1 MVSCGIMLKSESLIK
16 HCVEHR
22 KEASGMEK
30 KQIFHILE
38 IEETKDEDSIRAA
51 YRVLLKKTNPEDDP
65 EGFKRLRQAYE
76 EALRF
81 AAQSDEKEGEE
92 DAGEKDEVDLW
103 IDRVEE
109 HYRNVYARGDI
120 KSWQELLSD
129 PVCEELDTSMEAREK
144 MLVFLMDHVQIPHE
158 VWKLLDE
165 VFEIRENR
173 EALIQQYPINFID
186 YVIYYIENE
195 TFIPYDLFEKRDS
208 VEKRSDEEKPEE
220 EEDDGDAY
228 INGYLNVKRKIDAG
242 EAEGGSGSECMQELN
257 DLAAYEVYH
266 PFEDVERVRLYLVA
280 AKAGLPESESMAQV
294 AVRLAEDLMERY
306 PGQSYIEL
314 YAGEANWEAGQKEKA
329 KEIWQSILERYPE
342 HYQAKYDM
350 VRYEMGEKQYYEA
363 RERMMEL
370 LEIDGQNEELM
381 GFLQEANEGLI
392 PEFREKLAHGE
403 EDPHFPGEELK
414 LELGWCLFQ
423 NERAEEAV
431 EMLADDVPLE
441 EQSYGYCNLYGRL
454 LYQLDRYEEARPFLE
469 RWLEM
474 IRELV
479 DDGTAETKRRI
490 SRHVNACHILSD
502 CYFELG
508 RQEDAERIIEEGIEF
523 APGLREKFGCL
534 QYYANIL
541 LKTKQ
546 YEKAVDL
553 CDRIIKEDAQ
563 YYPAYLIRQ
572 ECCYELHKAQEVIDD
587 YHRAIDIF
595 AGYHRPYM
603 FAAEVFFHYSQYED
617 AMRVYKQARENQVEF
632 SPRMKLYEV
641 KVLRNLAE
649 NKEDRDKARAILE
662 ELEEA
667 RKQEECDLED
677 RSEVDFEKG
686 LLAWDDGDLEEA
698 LEYLKKAIKGNPNRM
713 QYRMV
718 RGNIF
723 ADHKEYRRALG
734 EYDIAGEDYKNS
746 PGLYYGRALCY
757 EKLNNPVLMVENYEK
772 TLEMEETYGDACEN
786 LADYYQRL
794 YQKEYRS
801 EDFEKA
807 IGYASRQLKAREN
820 CYYLVHRGL
829 IYMNAM
835 ELDQAMADFHKAL
848 EYVDDDWA
856 AWNNL
861 GCCYKYRGEFEK
873 AIEHFQ
879 KSVDCMDGAESVL
892 PYSNMA
898 DCYEA
903 MGDYRKAIECYE
915 KDLEMFPN
923 YQSFWEEIGDLYYYL
938 GEYEEA
944 LTAYEKMRKGPG
956 YDKAVGDVF
965 LKQGKKRK
973 AINAYKAWGHQSGK
987 ESNEDRAERYKNLG
1001 ALYLEELSDYNKAMT
1016 CFKKALDLNSDPYE
1030 QFEYYRYL
1038 ARCCHML
1045 KKFNQAKEYAKASLE
1060 SFKKSGSGKLEDY
1073 LAYKPYA
1080 PARLA
1085 SLGWLLLCQG
1095 KKEEARENFQKM
1107 EQIQR
1112 CRGCRYRECFESRL
1126 YLGYYYEAV
1135 GDLKEAKAQYQ
1146 EALKRNPHCD
1156 EAREALNR
1164 LG

>member
-1 MVSCGIMLKSESLIK
+1 
-16 HCVEHR
+16 
-22 KEASGMEK
+22 MEK

-314 YAGEANWEAGQKEKA
+314 YAGEANWEAGEKEKA

-392 PEFREKLAHGE
+392 PEFREKLARGE

-553 CDRIIKEDAQ
+553 CDRIIK
-563 YYPAYLIRQ
+563 
-572 ECCYELHKAQEVIDD
+572 
-587 YHRAIDIF
+587 
-595 AGYHRPYM
+595 PYC
-603 FAAEVFFHYSQYED
+603 
-617 AMRVYKQARENQVEF
+617 
-632 SPRMKLYEV
+632 
-641 KVLRNLAE
+641 
-649 NKEDRDKARAILE
+649 I
-662 ELEEA
+662 
-667 RKQEECDLED
+667 
-677 RSEVDFEKG
+677 
-686 LLAWDDGDLEEA
+686 
-698 LEYLKKAIKGNPNRM
+698 
-713 QYRMV
+713 
-718 RGNIF
+718 
-723 ADHKEYRRALG
+723 
-734 EYDIAGEDYKNS
+734 
-746 PGLYYGRALCY
+746 
-757 EKLNNPVLMVENYEK
+757 
-772 TLEMEETYGDACEN
+772 
-786 LADYYQRL
+786 
-794 YQKEYRS
+794 
-801 EDFEKA
+801 
-807 IGYASRQLKAREN
+807 
-820 CYYLVHRGL
+820 
-829 IYMNAM
+829 
-835 ELDQAMADFHKAL
+835 
-848 EYVDDDWA
+848 
-856 AWNNL
+856 
-861 GCCYKYRGEFEK
+861 
-873 AIEHFQ
+873 
-879 KSVDCMDGAESVL
+879 
-892 PYSNMA
+892 
-898 DCYEA
+898 
-903 MGDYRKAIECYE
+903 
-915 KDLEMFPN
+915 
-923 YQSFWEEIGDLYYYL
+923 
-938 GEYEEA
+938 
-944 LTAYEKMRKGPG
+944 
-956 YDKAVGDVF
+956 
-965 LKQGKKRK
+965 
-973 AINAYKAWGHQSGK
+973 
-987 ESNEDRAERYKNLG
+987 
-1001 ALYLEELSDYNKAMT
+1001 
-1016 CFKKALDLNSDPYE
+1016 
-1030 QFEYYRYL
+1030 
-1038 ARCCHML
+1038 
-1045 KKFNQAKEYAKASLE
+1045 
-1060 SFKKSGSGKLEDY
+1060 
-1073 LAYKPYA
+1073 
-1080 PARLA
+1080 
-1085 SLGWLLLCQG
+1085 
-1095 KKEEARENFQKM
+1095 
-1107 EQIQR
+1107 
-1112 CRGCRYRECFESRL
+1112 
-1126 YLGYYYEAV
+1126 
-1135 GDLKEAKAQYQ
+1135 
-1146 EALKRNPHCD
+1146 
-1156 EAREALNR
+1156 
-1164 LG
+1164 